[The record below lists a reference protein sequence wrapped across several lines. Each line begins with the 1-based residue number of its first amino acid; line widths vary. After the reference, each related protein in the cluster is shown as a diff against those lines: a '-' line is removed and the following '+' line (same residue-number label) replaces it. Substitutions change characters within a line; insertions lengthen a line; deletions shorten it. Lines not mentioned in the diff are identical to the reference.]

1 MNIEIANR
9 LVNLRKK
16 NGLSQEELAAKLG
29 LSRQAVSKWE
39 RAEASPDTDNLIC
52 LAKLYGVSL
61 DELLKTDD
69 DVETIVKEQT
79 KEEAPESVSQ
89 DEDKEDG
96 EDEDDEGKGEND
108 PSSKES
114 FYIGSKG
121 IHIKD
126 GDEEV
131 HIGPHGI
138 YVHDSDGSE
147 VNLGSGSGCSWHWED
162 KSKIRLVEG
171 IVTGSL
177 LFLITAA
184 YVICGCL
191 IPGVW
196 NWGWVAFFAIPL
208 AASIFETIRSKT
220 FASFLGEVVFLSCIA
235 YFAMGYAAG
244 LWHPSWVVFLS
255 IPLYAIVGG
264 LLDKCLQKSPKFK
277 FEGTDKG
284 DVVFS
289 QDDEE
294 EEK

>member
-9 LVNLRKK
+9 SVNLRKK

-79 KEEAPESVSQ
+79 KEEAPESDSQ
-89 DEDKEDG
+89 
-96 EDEDDEGKGEND
+96 DEDDEGKGEND